1 MSNNCLEEGK
11 FENGLTKFFAKV
23 EEIVEIEDLTM
34 RYCNRRVKKTKVL
47 QLLVG
52 DSQLDLIELIWVL
65 VILDMTRKN
74 NIFKIRDFKQCPI
87 ESRLMWLQRIGEKQ
101 CKTPEISVG
110 VLFLIKLRAE
120 KFHKTYMKNSVPA
133 FRY

>member
-11 FENGLTKFFAKV
+11 FENSLTKFFAKV

-34 RYCNRRVKKTKVL
+34 RYCNRRVKKTKGL

-74 NIFKIRDFKQCPI
+74 NIFKIRDFKQRAI
-87 ESRLMWLQRIGEKQ
+87 ESRLM
-101 CKTPEISVG
+101 
-110 VLFLIKLRAE
+110 
-120 KFHKTYMKNSVPA
+120 
-133 FRY
+133 

>member
-34 RYCNRRVKKTKVL
+34 RYCNMRVKKTKVL

-87 ESRLMWLQRIGEKQ
+87 ESRLM
-101 CKTPEISVG
+101 
-110 VLFLIKLRAE
+110 
-120 KFHKTYMKNSVPA
+120 
-133 FRY
+133 